1 VTAPRTVE
9 QDLEAVLDAAK
20 MHRRASYILFA
31 IVVGLVILFLFMF
44 CRAQPNVVPPKEQ
57 KTIDSMGVTKP
68 IYDSTRKE
76 NVKAEGASVLRS
88 STHVRQATTSLHA
101 ADSLHALAIVVQRL
115 AEAQHD
121 TASLW
126 HAVAM
131 LKEKENDSLRA
142 SNRGLDSALQQQK
155 IATAFADQ
163 RAHIDSIR
171 LVASSQLND
180 RLANDVKTA
189 GQCHFG
195 HGLFQCPT
203 RTETAVT
210 VTITTLIAKA
220 IIDSRRKP

>member
-1 VTAPRTVE
+1 MTAPRSVE
-9 QDLEAVLDAAK
+9 QDLEAVLAAAK
-20 MHRRASYILFA
+20 MHRRASYILAA
-31 IVVGLVILFLFMF
+31 IVLGLVILFLFMF
-44 CRAQPNVVPPKEQ
+44 CRAQPNVIPAKDQQALDVQHGTQ
-57 KTIDSMGVTKP
+57 KG
-68 IYDSTRKE
+68 YDSTRKE

-101 ADSLHALAIVVQRL
+101 ADSLHVIALALQKL
-115 AEAQHD
+115 AEAQRD
-121 TASLW
+121 TSSRW
-126 HAVAM
+126 YGVAM
-131 LKEKENDSLRA
+131 ITQKENDSLRA

-163 RAHIDSIR
+163 RARTDSIR

-189 GQCHFG
+189 GQCRFG